1 MEIVRSTSI
10 NCPIL
15 VVFGVVSDARNDP
28 RWCSKVLSVEQVEGD
43 GPGLGAR
50 YSVVHK
56 PVPLR
61 PARRMDHSCTGWDP
75 PHRLT
80 WREDDGTDVIVVT
93 YELEDLGD
101 RTRMTQRSE
110 AELGAPRFLWP
121 LMRAGI
127 GHDIAGQLRTLKE
140 LLEAGPQA

>member
-1 MEIVRSTSI
+1 MEIIRSTSI
-10 NCPIL
+10 NCPIP

-28 RWCSKVLSVEQVEGD
+28 RWCSKVLTVEQVEGD

-61 PARRMDHSCTGWDP
+61 PARRMDHSCTGWEP